1 MKKLSLNARISS
13 LQFLQKNRALFLGTA
28 LQLVMIHSTRS
39 QNILTEDTAYKKYF
53 RSGNG
58 LDHRSF
64 LFVGEWDT
72 RHPDAQKIFLIHR
85 GKLVW
90 DYSIPLHP
98 SPNTNQEFDDITM
111 LPDRNIVFARMSGA
125 GIVTPKKELIW
136 EYVCAPGTETHS
148 CSPIGKD
155 SVLMVLNANPAK
167 LLIINVKTNKILK
180 EIIIPTSATNT
191 HGQFRHVRLTPN
203 RTVMVG
209 LMKEGKVNEYDL
221 DGKLVWSVDA
231 QSPWSA
237 IKLLN
242 GNVLIS
248 GDGNGYTR
256 EVDPS
261 GKTVWE
267 ITQDD
272 VPFKLYNSQTANRLK
287 NGNTVICNWIGGN
300 QNQADWPGS
309 VQVFEVTKEKKLVW
323 VLSAWD
329 DPDLG
334 TSTAIQMLTDEGL
347 PDPDDVQR

>member
-1 MKKLSLNARISS
+1 LNKTLPLILSGLLYS
-13 LQFLQKNRALFLGTA
+13 LIFVSGHAQA
-28 LQLVMIHSTRS
+28 LQPA
-39 QNILTEDTAYKKYF
+39 DTTFKKYN
-53 RSGNG
+53 SSENG

-64 LFVGEWDT
+64 LYVGEWDT
-72 RHPDAQKIFLIHR
+72 RHPESQKIFLVR
-85 GKLVW
+85 SGKLVW

-98 SPNTNQEFDDITM
+98 TPHSNQEFDDVTM

-125 GIVTPKKELIW
+125 GIVTPEKKLIW

-155 SVLMVLNANPAK
+155 SVLMVLNGNPAK
-167 LLIINVKTNKILK
+167 VLIINTKTNKILK

-191 HGQFRHVRLTPN
+191 HGQFRHVRLTTN
-203 RTVMVG
+203 RTIMVG

-221 DGKLVWSVDA
+221 DGNMIWSVDA
-231 QSPWSA
+231 PSPWSV

-248 GDGNGYTR
+248 GDRYGYTR

-267 ITQDD
+267 ITQAD

-287 NGNTVICNWIGGN
+287 NGNTIICNWIGGN
-300 QNQADWPGS
+300 QRQADWPGS

-323 VLSAWD
+323 VLSAWEN
-329 DPDLG
+329 PDLG
-334 TSTAIQMLTDEGL
+334 TATAIQMLSDEGL
-347 PDPDDVQR
+347 PDPEDVLR

>member
-1 MKKLSLNARISS
+1 MNKISS
-13 LQFLQKNRALFLGTA
+13 LILSVLLHSLIFVSGRAQA
-28 LQLVMIHSTRS
+28 LRAA
-39 QNILTEDTAYKKYF
+39 DTIFKKYN
-53 RSGNG
+53 SSENG
-58 LDHRSF
+58 LNHRSF
-64 LFVGEWDT
+64 LYADEWDT
-72 RHPDAQKIFLIHR
+72 RHPEAQKIFLVIN

-98 SPNTNQEFDDITM
+98 TPDTNQEFDDITM
-111 LPDRNIVFARMSGA
+111 LPNRNIVFARMSGA
-125 GIVTPKKELIW
+125 GIVTPDKKLIW

-167 LLIINVKTNKILK
+167 VLIINTNTNKILK

-191 HGQFRHVRLTPN
+191 HGQFRHVRLTPD
-203 RTVMVG
+203 RTILVG

-221 DGKLVWSVDA
+221 NGNMIWSVDA
-231 QSPWSA
+231 QSPWSV

-248 GDGNGYTR
+248 GDRYGYTR

-267 ITQDD
+267 ITQTD

-287 NGNTVICNWIGGN
+287 NGNTIICNWIGGI
-300 QNQADWPGS
+300 QNKAEWPGS
-309 VQVFEVTKEKKLVW
+309 VQAFEVTKEKKLVW

-329 DPDLG
+329 KPDLG

-347 PDPDDVQR
+347 PDPEDVQR

>member
-1 MKKLSLNARISS
+1 MNNNRSLFLWIV
-13 LQFLQKNRALFLGTA
+13 LQFLTINFAL
-28 LQLVMIHSTRS
+28 S
-39 QNILTEDTAYKKYF
+39 QRVSTEDTTQKKYLPP
-53 RSGNG
+53 GNG
-58 LDHRSF
+58 VDHRSF
-64 LFVGEWDT
+64 LYVGEWDT
-72 RHPDAQKIFLIHR
+72 RHPEAQKIFLVR
-85 GKLVW
+85 NGKVIW
-90 DYSIPLHP
+90 YYSIPLHP
-98 SPNTNQEFDDITM
+98 TPNTNQEFDDVTM

-125 GIVTPKKELIW
+125 GIVTPKKKLIW
-136 EYVCAPGTETHS
+136 GYVCAPGTETHS

-167 LLIINVKTNKILK
+167 VLIINTKTNKILK

-203 RTVMVG
+203 RTILVG

-221 DGKLVWSVDA
+221 DGNEIWSVDA
-231 QSPWSA
+231 KSPWSA

-267 ITQDD
+267 ITQND

-287 NGNTVICNWIGGN
+287 NGNTIICNWIGGN
-300 QNQADWPGS
+300 QKLEEWPGS
-309 VQVFEVTKEKKLVW
+309 VQVFEVTEEKKLVW

-329 DPDLG
+329 NPDLG
-334 TSTAIQMLTDEGL
+334 TSTAIQILTDEGL
-347 PDPDDVQR
+347 PDPNDVQR